1 MTRIGQSACR
11 DRGAPAENGRIASR
25 QERSKWSHVQVYCF
39 RFSIR
44 SHPYTWLC
52 SNLQSLW
59 KTQKEKKKKK
69 RNIFMRDSYAPV
81 PEIVCTK
88 KKKNI
93 KDLGITFPPSAV
105 CSRNPSFARSNLPII
120 ELISQSW
127 YTKADLRLTSQVEL
141 HCSLHNP
148 PV

>member
-1 MTRIGQSACR
+1 VTEGPPQKTAELLLDKNAVNGHMCRFTASDFPFVLIHIHGSAQ
-11 DRGAPAENGRIASR
+11 ILSR
-25 QERSKWSHVQVYCF
+25 FGK
-39 RFSIR
+39 
-44 SHPYTWLC
+44 L
-52 SNLQSLW
+52 
-59 KTQKEKKKKK
+59 KKKKKK

-93 KDLGITFPPSAV
+93 KELGITFPPSAL
-105 CSRNPSFARSNLPII
+105 CSGNPSFARPNLPII
-120 ELISQSW
+120 ELVSQSW